1 MVLKLNL
8 ENGLYKA
15 HHILTFFIFDFF
27 NAVLSADV
35 VKVFEEAWEETKAL
49 CPVYFRWT
57 DKSEAQ

>member
-49 CPVYFRWT
+49 CPVYFR
-57 DKSEAQ
+57 